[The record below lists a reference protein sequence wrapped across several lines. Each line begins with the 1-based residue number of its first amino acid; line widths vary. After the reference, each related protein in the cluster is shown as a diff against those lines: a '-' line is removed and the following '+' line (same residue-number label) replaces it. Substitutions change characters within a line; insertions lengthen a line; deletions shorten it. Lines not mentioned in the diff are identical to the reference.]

1 MALRSQLS
9 TLRQQNAS
17 LNAKALRR
25 TMTDAE
31 RKLWLFLRNRRLDG
45 YKFRRQVP
53 VGPYVADFLCER
65 ARLIVEVD
73 GGQHAD
79 ATVRDNQR
87 SAWLSQHGYRVQR
100 FWNNEVLQNLDGVW
114 ERIASVLAVKP

>member
-87 SAWLSQHGYRVQR
+87 SAWLSQHGYRVER
-100 FWNNEVLQNLDGVW
+100 FWNKEVLQNLDGVW
-114 ERIASVLAVKP
+114 ERIASVLAGKP